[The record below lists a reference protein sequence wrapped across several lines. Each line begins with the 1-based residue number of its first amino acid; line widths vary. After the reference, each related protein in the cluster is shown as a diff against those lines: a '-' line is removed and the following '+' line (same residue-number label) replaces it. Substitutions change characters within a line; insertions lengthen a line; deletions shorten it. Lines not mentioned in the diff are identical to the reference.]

1 MRKQDILPIVIAAIL
16 ALGVVIV
23 VRLLIPGGAEHGM
36 KSQDIAMPN
45 IPLMVKESK
54 KSEDVEVLIAAKD
67 IKRGEKISQDKLE
80 WRKWP
85 KDVMQSNFIA
95 KTLKGQPLNNGKDRD
110 LAMQM
115 WAKSDIPNGTP
126 IIISILSPEDILKK
140 EAEEK
145 RKAEEAKR
153 KAEEEARAAEEERKR
168 QELIGPG
175 MRAVTFNIDPK
186 STNTA
191 GLLRPGDKVDV
202 LIIEQKGNAKK
213 TYKYKGIKVI
223 AIDGVTELAE
233 EKAEKEKTEK
243 KDGGF
248 FSRAAKSI
256 NSFVSVKDVTL
267 EIKENMVDVML
278 KQVGNGGIILSIKS
292 QEDEDE
298 NEESEVDE
306 EPEVQE
312 DANQMKFIATAT
324 AMSRAYSENALNEL
338 REEKE
343 EKKRKTANL
352 LGTMSRLSANQ
363 NIFSKEKGPL
373 QAQGEGEDG
382 TKYEIVSGRIVG
394 PDGEEQSAEEEEKLI
409 FVHKGKEV
417 TSVSVDKNGNKTIGN
432 SGNSSSSLSMSSG
445 RKSASGR

>member
-1 MRKQDILPIVIAAIL
+1 MRKQDILPIVIAAVL
-16 ALGVVIV
+16 ALGIVIV
-23 VRLLIPGGAEHGM
+23 VRLLIPGSCKHEM
-36 KSQDIAMPN
+36 RSQDIAMPD

-54 KSEDVEVLIAAKD
+54 KSEDVEVLIAAKN

-110 LAMQM
+110 LAMKM
-115 WAKSDIPNGTP
+115 WAKSDIPDGTP
-126 IIISILSPEDILKK
+126 IIISALSPEDILKK
-140 EAEEK
+140 EAEKK

-168 QELIGPG
+168 KELIGPG

-278 KQVGNGGIILSIKS
+278 KQVGNGGIILSIKN
-292 QEDEDE
+292 QEDEDTE
-298 NEESEVDE
+298 TEVDE

-312 DANQMKFIATAT
+312 DTNQVKFLATAA

-338 REEKE
+338 KEEKE

-363 NIFSKEKGPL
+363 NIFSGVNGPL
-373 QAQGEGEDG
+373 LAQGEGEGG

-394 PDGEEQSAEEEEKLI
+394 PDGEEQPVEEEEKLI
-409 FVHKGKEV
+409 FIHKGKEV
-417 TSVSVDKNGNKTIGN
+417 TSVSVNKDGNKTIGN
-432 SGNSSSSLSMSSG
+432 SGSALASSSRKTSG
-445 RKSASGR
+445 R